1 MNTLLYDIRYGIRM
15 LLKNPG
21 FTFAALITLALG
33 VASSTAIFSVI
44 DGVLLHPLSYPD
56 SEKIMVVL
64 PTVRSTGA
72 AGGAT
77 APANYIDY
85 AAQND
90 VFTAMSAS
98 RGEQFSLS
106 DSDRPERVR
115 GTMTTSNM
123 FPLFGIAPIL
133 GRALLPSDEQPG
145 HDHVVVLSSELW
157 ARRYGSD
164 RNIIGREISLND
176 EPHTVVGVMPPNYQ
190 PDGYGELWVPSPFG
204 IPTNSLR
211 PTVDPHPIRGS
222 NYLDVYAR
230 LKPGVTLEKARAE
243 MDAISRR
250 LEQQYPDDNQDVGIR
265 VTPLHEDLV
274 GGIRPVLLLLFA
286 AVGFLVFI
294 GCANVENLLL
304 ARAATRAREISIRA
318 AMGASRSRLVR
329 QLLTESVLLALIG
342 GAIGA
347 LLAAWAIPLLVAMAP
362 PALRSFKEI
371 SLNGQVLAFSLGVS
385 IVTGILFGLAPAI
398 SSSSANPA
406 ESLKQGER
414 GSTAGG
420 GRRRA
425 FLIATEVG
433 LSLILL
439 IGAGLMIK
447 SFANVTKVDPGFNHD
462 RLLIFNIGAS
472 AKADEAQQ
480 LQFYQQI
487 VQQVAAVPGA
497 QRVAAISRLPFSGG
511 NSGRSFNRPGS
522 TKQDQADIRV
532 ATAEYFQTMGIPLV
546 RGRNFNEH
554 DTSDATHVAIINEAC
569 AKQVFPGE
577 DPIGQF
583 VENFGPKNEKLQ
595 VVGVVGNV
603 RHLALE
609 TAPRPELYQPL
620 GQGTWPSV
628 FVAVRTA
635 PENPLTLLPAVQQAV
650 WNVNK
655 SVALGNPRT
664 MNDII
669 ARTLLQKKFT
679 MLLLSIFAGAA
690 LLLAAVG
697 LYGVIS
703 YSVAQRTRELGIRI
717 ALGAQRRDVLRLI
730 LRQGMTLVAAG
741 VIFGVAASL
750 GLTRLIASLLYGISA
765 SDPITFFLL
774 STALVFVAFIACWLP
789 ARRASAVDPIVA
801 LHAE

>member
-1 MNTLLYDIRYGIRM
+1 MSTLLYDLRYGIRM

-33 VASSTAIFSVI
+33 IASSTAIFSVI
-44 DGVLLHPLSYPD
+44 DGVLLHPLQYPD

-64 PTVRSTGA
+64 PTIRSTGA
-72 AGGAT
+72 AGGAV
-77 APANYIDY
+77 APANYIDW

-123 FPLFGIAPIL
+123 FPLFGVAPMI
-133 GRALLPSDEQPG
+133 GRTLLPSDEQPG
-145 HDHVVVLSSELW
+145 HNHVVVLSSELW
-157 ARRYGSD
+157 TRRYGSD

-176 EPHTVVGVMPPNYQ
+176 EPHTVVGIMPPNYQ
-190 PDGYGELWVPSPFG
+190 PDGYGELWVPSAFG
-204 IPTNSLR
+204 IPTNSIR
-211 PTVDPHPIRGS
+211 PNVDPHPIRGS

-243 MDAISRR
+243 MDAIARR
-250 LEQQYPDDNQDVGIR
+250 LEQQYKDDNQDVGIR

-274 GGIRPVLLLLFA
+274 GGIRPVLLVLFA
-286 AVGFLVFI
+286 AVGFLLFI
-294 GCANVENLLL
+294 GCANVANLLL

-318 AMGASRSRLVR
+318 AMGASRTRLVR

-342 GAIGA
+342 GAVGA
-347 LLAAWAIPLLVAMAP
+347 LLAAWAIPLLMQMAP

-371 SLNGQVLAFSLGVS
+371 GLNGQVLAFSFGISV
-385 IVTGILFGLAPAI
+385 VTGILFGLVPAI
-398 SSSSANPA
+398 SSSSASPA

-420 GRRRA
+420 SRRRA

-447 SFANVTKVDPGFNHD
+447 SFANVTKVEPGFNHD
-462 RLLIFNIGAS
+462 RLLLFNVGAS

-480 LQFYQQI
+480 FQFYQQV
-487 VQQVAAVPGA
+487 VQQVATVPGV
-497 QRVAAISRLPFSGG
+497 QHVAAISRLPFSGG
-511 NSGRSFNRPGS
+511 NSSRTFNRPGS
-522 TKQDQADIRV
+522 TKIDQADIRI
-532 ATAEYFQTMGIPLV
+532 ATSDYFQTMGMPLV
-546 RGRNFNEH
+546 RGRSFNQS
-554 DTSDATHVAIINEAC
+554 DTKDSTRVAIINEEC

-583 VENFGPKNEKLQ
+583 IENFGPKDEKLQ

-620 GQGTWPSV
+620 GQGMWPSL
-628 FVAVRTA
+628 FIAVRTA

-664 MNDII
+664 MNDSI

-690 LLLAAVG
+690 LVLAAIG

-717 ALGAQRRDVLRLI
+717 ALGAQRSDVLRLI

-741 VIFGVAASL
+741 VVFGVAASL

-765 SDPITFFLL
+765 SDPITFLLL
-774 STALVFVAFIACWLP
+774 SAALVLVTFIACWLP

>member
-1 MNTLLYDIRYGIRM
+1 MNTLLYDLRYGIRM

-33 VASSTAIFSVI
+33 IASSTAIFSVI
-44 DGVLLHPLSYPD
+44 NGVLLHPLQYPD

-64 PTVRSTGA
+64 PTMRSTGA
-72 AGGAT
+72 AGGAV
-77 APANYIDY
+77 APANYIDW

-123 FPLFGIAPIL
+123 FPLFGVAPMI
-133 GRALLPSDEQPG
+133 GRTLLPSDEQPG
-145 HDHVVVLSSELW
+145 HNHVVVLSSELW
-157 ARRYGSD
+157 ARRYSSD
-164 RNIIGREISLND
+164 RNSIGRKISLNN
-176 EPHTVVGVMPPNYQ
+176 EAHTVVGIMPPNYE
-190 PDGYGELWVPSPFG
+190 PDGYGELWVPSAFG
-204 IPTNSLR
+204 IPFKSYR
-211 PTVDPHPIRGS
+211 PHRDPHPIRGS

-243 MDAISRR
+243 MDAIGRR
-250 LEQQYPDDNQDVGIR
+250 LEQQYSDDNKDVGIR
-265 VTPLHEDLV
+265 VTPLHENLV

-286 AVGFLVFI
+286 AVGFLLFI
-294 GCANVENLLL
+294 GCANIANLLL
-304 ARAATRAREISIRA
+304 ARAATRSREISIRA
-318 AMGASRSRLVR
+318 AMGASRVRLVR
-329 QLLTESVLLALIG
+329 QLLTESVLLAVLG
-342 GAIGA
+342 GILGA
-347 LLAAWAIPLLVAMAP
+347 VLAAWAIPLLMAMAA

-371 SLNGQVLAFSLGVS
+371 GLNPQVLSFSLGVS
-385 IVTGILFGLAPAI
+385 VVTGILFGLVPAI
-398 SSSSANPA
+398 SSSTSNPA
-406 ESLKQGER
+406 ESLKQGEP
-414 GSTAGG
+414 GSTGG
-420 GRRRA
+420 GSRRRA

-447 SFANVTKVDPGFNHD
+447 SFANLTKVAPGFNHD

-472 AKADEAQQ
+472 ARADEDAQ
-480 LQFYQQI
+480 LQFYQQ
-487 VQQVAAVPGA
+487 VLQRVGAVPGVESA
-497 QRVAAISRLPFSGG
+497 AAISRLPFSGG
-511 NSGRSFNRPGS
+511 NSSRTFNRPGS
-522 TKQDQADIRV
+522 TKQDQADIRI
-532 ATAEYFQTMGIPLV
+532 ATSDYFRTMGIPLV

-554 DTSDATHVAIINEAC
+554 DTKGSTPVTIINEQT
-569 AKQVFPGE
+569 AKDVFPGQ

-620 GQGTWPSV
+620 GQGMWPLV
-628 FVAVRTA
+628 FVTVRTA
-635 PENPLTLLPAVQQAV
+635 AENPLVLLPAVQEAV
-650 WNVNK
+650 WRVNK
-655 SVALGNPRT
+655 SVPLGNPRS
-664 MNDII
+664 MNDMI

-690 LLLAAVG
+690 LLLAAIG

-717 ALGAQRRDVLRLI
+717 ALGAQRSDVLRLI

-741 VIFGVAASL
+741 VIFGIAASL
-750 GLTRLIASLLYGISA
+750 GLMRLIASLLYGISA

-774 STALVFVAFIACWLP
+774 SAALVFVAFIACWLP
-789 ARRASAVDPIVA
+789 ARRASDVDPIVA
-801 LHAE
+801 LRAE

>member
-1 MNTLLYDIRYGIRM
+1 MTTLLYDLRYGIRM

-33 VASSTAIFSVI
+33 IASSTAIFSVI
-44 DGVLLHPLSYPD
+44 DGVLLHPLPYPD
-56 SEKIMVVL
+56 SEKIVVL
-64 PTVRSTGA
+64 SPTQRSTGVP
-72 AGGAT
+72 GGAF

-85 AAQND
+85 AAQSD
-90 VFTAMSAS
+90 VFTEMSAS
-98 RGEQFSLS
+98 RGEQASLS
-106 DSDRPERVR
+106 DGDRPERVR
-115 GTMTTSNM
+115 GTMVTSSF
-123 FPLFGIAPIL
+123 FPLFGVTPIL
-133 GRALLPSDEQPG
+133 GRTLLPSDEQPG
-145 HDHVVVLSSELW
+145 HNHVVVLSSELW

-164 RNIIGREISLND
+164 RNVIGREILLND
-176 EPHTVVGVMPPNYQ
+176 EPHTVVGVMPSNYQ
-190 PDGYGELWVPSPFG
+190 PDGYGELWVPSAFG
-204 IPTNSLR
+204 VPTNSIR
-211 PTVDPHPIRGS
+211 PNVDPRPIRSS

-250 LEQQYPDDNQDVGIR
+250 LEQEYENDNKDIGIR
-265 VTPLHEDLV
+265 VTPLHEDVV

-286 AVGFLVFI
+286 AVGFLLFI
-294 GCANVENLLL
+294 GCANVANLLL
-304 ARAATRAREISIRA
+304 ARAATRSREISTRA
-318 AMGASRSRLVR
+318 ARGASRTRLIR
-329 QLLTESVLLALIG
+329 QLLTESVLLAVLG
-342 GAIGA
+342 GILGA
-347 LLAAWAIPLLVAMAP
+347 VLAAWAIPLLMAMAP

-371 SLNGQVLAFSLGVS
+371 GLNAQVLSFSLGVS
-385 IVTGILFGLAPAI
+385 VVTGILFGFVPAI
-398 SSSSANPA
+398 SSSTSNPA

-414 GSTAGG
+414 GSTGG
-420 GRRRA
+420 GSRRRA
-425 FLIATEVG
+425 ILIATEVG

-447 SFANVTKVDPGFNHD
+447 SFANLTKVAPGFNAD

-472 AKADEAQQ
+472 AKANEEDQV
-480 LQFYQQI
+480 QFYRQ
-487 VQQVAAVPGA
+487 VVERVAAVPGI
-497 QRVAAISRLPFSGG
+497 QRAAAVSRLPFSGG
-511 NSGRSFNRPGS
+511 NSSRTFNRPGS
-522 TKQDQADIRV
+522 NKNDSADIRI
-532 ATAEYFQTMGIPLV
+532 ATPEYFQTMGIPLV
-546 RGRNFNEH
+546 RGSNFNEH
-554 DTSDATHVAIINEAC
+554 DTKGSTLVTIINEETAR
-569 AKQVFPGE
+569 QVFPGE

-583 VENFGPKNEKLQ
+583 IENYGPKSEKLQ

-620 GQGTWPSV
+620 GQGMWPVV

-650 WNVNK
+650 WSVNK
-655 SVALGNPRT
+655 SVPLGNPRS
-664 MNDII
+664 MNEMI

-679 MLLLSIFAGAA
+679 MLLLSIFAGTA
-690 LLLAAVG
+690 LVLAAVG

-703 YSVAQRTRELGIRI
+703 YSVAQRTREIGIRI
-717 ALGAQRRDVLRLI
+717 ALGAQRNDVLRLI

-741 VIFGVAASL
+741 VIFGIVASL

-774 STALVFVAFIACWLP
+774 SAALALVAFIACWLP
-789 ARRASAVDPIVA
+789 ARRASAVDPIAA

>member
-1 MNTLLYDIRYGIRM
+1 MTTLIYDLRYGVRM

-21 FTFAALITLALG
+21 FTLAALITLALG
-33 VASSTAIFSVI
+33 IASSTAIFSVI
-44 DGVLLHPLSYPD
+44 DGVLLHPLPYPD
-56 SEKIMVVL
+56 SEKILVL
-64 PTVRSTGA
+64 DPTQRSTGTP
-72 AGGAT
+72 GGAF

-90 VFTAMSAS
+90 VFTQVSAS

-106 DSDRPERVR
+106 DGDRPERVR
-115 GTMTTSNM
+115 GTMATSNL
-123 FPLFGIAPIL
+123 FPLFGVTPIL
-133 GRALLPSDEQPG
+133 GRTLLPSDEQPG
-145 HDHVVVLSSELW
+145 HSHVVVLSSELW

-164 RNIIGREISLND
+164 RNIIGREITLND
-176 EPHTVVGVMPPNYQ
+176 EPHTVVGIMPPNYL
-190 PDGYGELWVPSPFG
+190 PDGYGELWVPSAFG

-211 PTVDPHPIRGS
+211 PNVDPRPIRGS
-222 NYLDVYAR
+222 NYLDVFAR

-250 LEQQYPDDNQDVGIR
+250 LEQQYQNDNQDVGIR
-265 VTPLHEDLV
+265 VTPLHEDVV

-286 AVGFLVFI
+286 AVGFLLFI
-294 GCANVENLLL
+294 GCANVANLLL
-304 ARAATRAREISIRA
+304 ARAATRSREISIRA
-318 AMGASRSRLVR
+318 AMGASRSRLIR
-329 QLLTESVLLALIG
+329 QLLTESVLLAVIG

-347 LLAAWAIPLLVAMAP
+347 VLAAWAIPLLMAMAP
-362 PALRSFKEI
+362 PALRNFKEI
-371 SLNGQVLAFSLGVS
+371 GLNGPVLAFSLVVS
-385 IVTGILFGLAPAI
+385 VVTGILFGLAPAI
-398 SSSSANPA
+398 TSASGNPA

-420 GRRRA
+420 SRRRA

-433 LSLILL
+433 LSLVLL

-447 SFANVTKVDPGFNHD
+447 SFANLTKVAPGFNPD
-462 RLLIFNIGAS
+462 RLLVFTIGAS
-472 AKADEAQQ
+472 AKANDDQQ
-480 LQFYQQI
+480 VQFYQQI
-487 VQQVAAVPGA
+487 LQQTATVPGVEHVAAV
-497 QRVAAISRLPFSGG
+497 SRLPFSGG
-511 NSGRSFNRPGS
+511 NSSRTFNRPGS
-522 TKQDQADIRV
+522 TKQDNADIRV
-532 ATAEYFQTMGIPLV
+532 ATADYFQTMGMPLV

-554 DTSDATHVAIINEAC
+554 DTKDSTRVAIINEQC
-569 AKQVFPGE
+569 AKDVFPGE
-577 DPIGQF
+577 DPIGQY
-583 VENFGPKNEKLQ
+583 VENYGPKNEKLQ

-620 GQGTWPSV
+620 GQGLWPSV
-628 FVAVRTA
+628 FIAVRTT
-635 PENPLTLLPAVQQAV
+635 PENSLTLLPAVQQAV
-650 WNVNK
+650 WSVNK
-655 SVALGNPRT
+655 SVPLGNPRT

-679 MLLLSIFAGAA
+679 MMLLSIFAGAA
-690 LLLAAVG
+690 LILAAVG

-717 ALGAQRRDVLRLI
+717 ALGAQRSDVLRLI

-765 SDPITFFLL
+765 SDPITFVLL
-774 STALVFVAFIACWLP
+774 SLALTLVAFVACWLP

>member
-1 MNTLLYDIRYGIRM
+1 MSTFLYDLRYGFRM

-33 VASSTAIFSVI
+33 IASSTAIFSVI
-44 DGVLLHPLSYPD
+44 DGVLLHPLPYPD
-56 SEKIMVVL
+56 SEKVMVLV
-64 PTVRSTGA
+64 PTMRSTGEA
-72 AGGAT
+72 SGAN

-90 VFTAMSAS
+90 VFAYMSAS
-98 RGEQFSLS
+98 RGEQASLS
-106 DSDRPERVR
+106 DGDRPERVR
-115 GTMTTSNM
+115 GTMATASF
-123 FPLFGIAPIL
+123 FPLFGVSPML
-133 GRALLPSDEQPG
+133 GRTLLPSDEQPG
-145 HDHVVVLSSELW
+145 HSHVVVLSSELW
-157 ARRYGSD
+157 ARRYASD
-164 RNIIGREISLND
+164 RNIIGREIMLND
-176 EPHTVVGVMPPNYQ
+176 EPYTVVGVMPPNYQ
-190 PDGYGELWVPSPFG
+190 PDGYGELWIPSAFG
-204 IPTNSLR
+204 VPTNTIR
-211 PTVDPHPIRGS
+211 PNVDPRPIRGS

-230 LKPGVTLEKARAE
+230 LKPGVTLEKARSE

-250 LEQQYPDDNQDVGIR
+250 LENQYANDNKDTGVRII
-265 VTPLHEDLV
+265 PLHEDAV
-274 GGIRPVLLLLFA
+274 GQLRPVLLLLFA
-286 AVGFLVFI
+286 AVGFLLFI
-294 GCANVENLLL
+294 GCANVANLLL
-304 ARAATRAREISIRA
+304 ARAATRSREISIRA
-318 AMGASRSRLVR
+318 AMGASRYRLIR
-329 QLLTESVLLALIG
+329 QLLTESVLLSVIG
-342 GAIGA
+342 GGLGA
-347 LLAAWAIPLLVAMAP
+347 LLAAWAIPLLMAMAP
-362 PALRSFKEI
+362 PALRNFKDVG
-371 SLNGQVLAFSLGVS
+371 LNGEVLAFSMGVS
-385 IVTGILFGLAPAI
+385 VITGILFGLVPAL
-398 SSSSANPA
+398 SSASGNPA

-414 GSTAGG
+414 GSTGTG
-420 GRRRA
+420 SRRRA

-447 SFANVTKVDPGFNHD
+447 SFANLTKVAPGFQND
-462 RLLIFNIGAS
+462 RLLIFNVGAS
-472 AKADEAQQ
+472 AKAGEDQQ

-487 VQQVAAVPGA
+487 VQSVATVPGVERAAAV
-497 QRVAAISRLPFSGG
+497 SRLPFSGG
-511 NSGRSFNRPGS
+511 NSSRTFNRPGS
-522 TKQDQADIRV
+522 TKEDSADIRI
-532 ATAEYFQTMGIPLV
+532 ASPDYFQTMGIPLV
-546 RGRNFNEH
+546 RGRNFTEH
-554 DTSDATHVAIINEAC
+554 DTKDSARVAIINEET

-583 VENFGPKNEKLQ
+583 IENYGPKDEKLQ

-620 GQGTWPSV
+620 GQGMWPLV

-655 SVALGNPRT
+655 SVPLGNPRT
-664 MNDII
+664 MNDMI

-690 LLLAAVG
+690 LVLAAIG

-717 ALGAQRRDVLRLI
+717 ALGAQRSDVLRLI

-741 VIFGVAASL
+741 VAFGIAASL

-765 SDPITFFLL
+765 SDPLTFLFL
-774 STALVFVAFIACWLP
+774 SAALVLVAFFACWLP

>member
-1 MNTLLYDIRYGIRM
+1 MSTILYDLRYGVRM
-15 LLKNPG
+15 LMKNPG

-33 VASSTAIFSVI
+33 IASSTAIFSVI
-44 DGVLLHPLSYPD
+44 DGVLLHPLPYPD
-56 SEKIMVVL
+56 SEKIAVL
-64 PTVRSTGA
+64 QPTQRSTGE

-77 APANYIDY
+77 APANYIDW
-85 AAQND
+85 AAQSD
-90 VFTAMSAS
+90 VFTQMSAS

-106 DSDRPERVR
+106 DGDRPERVR
-115 GTMTTSNM
+115 GTMATSNM
-123 FPLFGIAPIL
+123 FPLFGIAPII
-133 GRALLPSDEQPG
+133 GRTIQPSDEQPG
-145 HDHVVVLSSELW
+145 RSHVVVLSSELW

-176 EPHTVVGVMPPNYQ
+176 EPHTVVGIMPPNYQ
-190 PDGYGELWVPSPFG
+190 PDGYGELWVPSAFG
-204 IPTNSLR
+204 VPTNSLR
-211 PTVDPHPIRGS
+211 PNVDPRPIRGS
-222 NYLDVYAR
+222 NYLDIYAR

-250 LEQQYPDDNQDVGIR
+250 LEQQYPNDNMDVGVR
-265 VTPLHEDLV
+265 VTPLHEDTV

-286 AVGFLVFI
+286 AVGFLLFI
-294 GCANVENLLL
+294 GCANVANLLL

-318 AMGASRSRLVR
+318 AMGASRTRLVR

-342 GAIGA
+342 GALGA
-347 LLAAWAIPLLVAMAP
+347 LLAAWAIPLLMSMAP

-371 SLNGQVLAFSLGVS
+371 GLNGQVLAFSLGVS
-385 IVTGILFGLAPAI
+385 VVTGILFGLAPAI

-414 GSTAGG
+414 GSTGAGS
-420 GRRRA
+420 RRRA

-447 SFANVTKVDPGFNHD
+447 SFGNLTKVAPGFNSD

-472 AKADEAQQ
+472 AKADEDGQ
-480 LQFYQQI
+480 LRFYQQ
-487 VQQVAAVPGA
+487 VMQQVATVPGVEH
-497 QRVAAISRLPFSGG
+497 VAAVSRLPFSGG
-511 NSGRSFNRPGS
+511 NSGRTFNRPGS
-522 TKQDQADIRV
+522 KKIDQADIRI
-532 ATAEYFQTMGIPLV
+532 ATPDYFQTMAIPLV

-554 DTSDATHVAIINEAC
+554 DTKDSTRVAVINEQC
-569 AKQVFPGE
+569 AKDVFPGE
-577 DPIGQF
+577 DPIGQY
-583 VENFGPKNEKLQ
+583 VENFGPKDEKLQ

-690 LLLAAVG
+690 LFLAAIG

-717 ALGAQRRDVLRLI
+717 ALGAQRSDVLRLI

-765 SDPITFFLL
+765 SDPLTFFFL
-774 STALVFVAFIACWLP
+774 SAALVFVAFIACWLP